1 MATAST
7 LEPRVEAL
15 LAELF
20 EQDRAKLETLDVPPL
35 LDVRLNGIAPDS
47 PLLRIPQ
54 ARHNHSSDRSA
65 VGLVGTLL
73 AHRAKEAGID
83 RVRMPVRKAPFAMQ
97 RLLLVA

>member
-15 LAELF
+15 LAKLF
-20 EQDRAKLETLDVPPL
+20 TQDRAKLETLDFPAL
-35 LDVRLNGIAPDS
+35 LDFRLDGISADS
-47 PLLRIPQ
+47 ALLRVPQ
-54 ARHNHSSDRSA
+54 TRHNHSSDRSA

-83 RVRMPVRKAPFAMQ
+83 RVRMPVRCPFFICQ
-97 RLLLVA
+97 PPLLL

>member
-7 LEPRVEAL
+7 LEPRVEAA

-20 EQDRAKLETLDVPPL
+20 QQDRAKLDTLDVPGL
-35 LDVRLNGIAPDS
+35 LDGRLNGISADS
-47 PLLRIPQ
+47 ELLRIPHT
-54 ARHNHSSDRSA
+54 RHNHSSDRSA

-83 RVRMPVRKAPFAMQ
+83 RVRMPVR
-97 RLLLVA
+97 